1 MVYKWLGK
9 ALVWAFPFNC
19 IVCGR
24 AAGAEAGMDLCAA
37 CREDLPWLGRACIRC
52 ANPLLAEAATPEQT
66 ALVCGRCLRRE
77 PHFERSHCVFNYG
90 EPVSWLLHSL
100 KYQRRL
106 SGVPVLGRL
115 LLEHL
120 RKRVEHWPQ
129 LIVPMPLHAARL
141 RERGFNQALEIA
153 RPLARS
159 LAIPLAVGICERWRN
174 TAQQSELPA
183 SRRTANVRNAFRMR
197 DTLSA
202 KHVAIVDDVIT
213 TGATVNELARLL
225 KRNGAETVQVW
236 AVARTP
242 VSPGG
247 KR

>member
-1 MVYKWLGK
+1 MVYKWLEQ
-9 ALVWAFPFNC
+9 ALAWVFPFNC
-19 IVCGR
+19 IVCER
-24 AAGAEAGMDLCAA
+24 AAGETGMDLCAA
-37 CREDLPWLGRACIRC
+37 CREDLPWLGRACFRC
-52 ANPLLAEAATPEQT
+52 ANPLAAAAPVPEPT
-66 ALVCGRCLRRE
+66 ALVCGRCLRQA

-90 EPVSWLLHSL
+90 EPVSWVLHGL

-106 SGVPVLGRL
+106 SGVPVLSRL

-120 RKRVEHWPQ
+120 RTRVERWPE

-141 RERGFNQALEIA
+141 RQRGFNQALEIA
-153 RPLARS
+153 RPLARA
-159 LAIPLAVGICERWRN
+159 LGIPLGAGICERKRN

-183 SRRTANVRNAFRMR
+183 SRRAANVRNAFRMR
-197 DTLSA
+197 GALTV

-225 KRNGAETVQVW
+225 KRNGAETVQIW
-236 AVARTP
+236 AIARTP
-242 VSPGG
+242 VNFGN